1 MAFDRSL
8 IITMEV
14 ETFDESRKIV
24 KSQKNMAKCSLRES
38 MGSSTQRR
46 IIQVSCHRLIRLEV
60 RNWTLRTRDK
70 GDDLTFIE
78 FNPFRR
84 WFVSLV
90 FPT

>member
-1 MAFDRSL
+1 VAFDRSL

-46 IIQVSCHRLIRLEV
+46 IIQVSCHRSIPLEV
-60 RNWTLRTRDK
+60 RDRTLRTRTK
-70 GDDLTFIE
+70 GDDLT
-78 FNPFRR
+78 
-84 WFVSLV
+84 LV
-90 FPT
+90 NSG